1 MNNKMTKFEEIEKVV
16 LDFQKKADRY
26 FSEYNKKAGDMREK
40 YRPEVFKREIMTQ
53 VWPYY
58 SGNVSAER
66 DKAKEDVSNICEEIR
81 NDLKCWMLK
90 PIKPETLQILQCMH
104 DFDIKLSR
112 SELSI
117 IESDIQDNIL
127 AQKIFCE
134 VAKNSGYLAKFPD
147 FSAYLGALQEAESD
161 AKLAISAYCGKA
173 EGGQFPG
180 VDLLGKNEVNGIS
193 YGEFQI
199 YQKMFAADY
208 SEKHRSLDEAAELW
222 SKARIKISY
231 TLTEKE
237 KTRLEKIAEEVK
249 KGDAQERKDR
259 MKQLLEAEPDIADKF
274 SLMGVDYQNMIAGF
288 VDTGKLEK

>member
-1 MNNKMTKFEEIEKVV
+1 MNDKMTKFEEIKKVV
-16 LDFQKKADRY
+16 LDFQRKADRY
-26 FSEYNKKAGDMREK
+26 FSEYNKKVGGMKEK
-40 YRPEVFKREIMTQ
+40 YRPEAFKQEVMMNI
-53 VWPYY
+53 WPYY

-66 DKAKEDVSNICEEIR
+66 DAAKKRIFDICEEIR
-81 NDLKCWMLK
+81 NDLKKWMLR

-112 SELSI
+112 DELSI

-147 FSAYLGALQEAESD
+147 FSTYLGVLQEAESD
-161 AKLAISAYCGKA
+161 AKLAVSAYAGKS

-180 VDLLGKNEVNGIS
+180 VDLLGKNEINGIS

-208 SEKHRSLDEAAELW
+208 PEKHRSLDEAAELW
-222 SKARIKISY
+222 SKARVKTSY

-237 KTRLEKIAEEVK
+237 KTRLEKIADEVK
-249 KGDAQERKDR
+249 TVDAQERKDR
-259 MKQLLEAEPDIADKF
+259 MKQLLEAEPDLIEKF
-274 SLMGVDYQNMIAGF
+274 TLMGNDYKNMIIQC
-288 VDTGKLEK
+288 VDIGA